1 MLTLFPDNLP
11 LKPGADMNRVTRG
24 IGKFLASVIEKQTKG
39 YILLSVVSPTRL
51 RACLRP
57 GDVLLVE
64 GDRRISTAIKYLTQS
79 TWSHAAMFVGDPGNC
94 DLIEADLRAG
104 VRYVALDEYTH
115 LNLRICRAVH
125 LTDADRE
132 KILHFMRQSIGKTY
146 DLKNV
151 IDLARFLLPQPPVP
165 KRFRRRFLAMGSG
178 DPTRAICSTLIA
190 EAFESI
196 RYPILPMIQTQ
207 MANNITREI
216 WHIRHHSLYAPRDFD
231 VSPYFAIIKP
241 TIEAGFDYRKLE
253 WNEGGPAPAPHPH
266 FAASSS
272 GTSSSMYSVS
282 AAAPS
287 LRPDE

>member
-1 MLTLFPDNLP
+1 
-11 LKPGADMNRVTRG
+11 MNRVTLALGR
-24 IGKFLASVIEKQTKG
+24 FLARLIEKQTKG
-39 YILLSVVSPTRL
+39 YVLLAVVSPTRL
-51 RACLRP
+51 RQCLRP

-115 LNLRICRAVH
+115 LNLRICRPVK
-125 LTDADRE
+125 LTDDDLA
-132 KILHFMRQSIGKTY
+132 KVTGFMRASIGKTY

-151 IDLARFLLPQPPVP
+151 FDLARYLLPQPPVP
-165 KRFRRRFLAMGSG
+165 KRFRRRLLAMGSG

-196 RYPILPMIQTQ
+196 RYPILPMIQTEV
-207 MANNITREI
+207 ANNVAREI

-241 TIEAGFDYRKLE
+241 TIEAGFDYRGLH
-253 WNEGGPAPAPHPH
+253 WNEGGSAPAPQDHL
-266 FAASSS
+266 AASNS
-272 GTSSSMYSVS
+272 GTSSSRYSVS
-282 AAAPS
+282 AAAS
-287 LRPDE
+287 NLRPDE

>member
-1 MLTLFPDNLP
+1 
-11 LKPGADMNRVTRG
+11 MNRVTLALGR
-24 IGKFLASVIEKQTKG
+24 FLARLIEKQTKG
-39 YILLSVVSPTRL
+39 YVLLAVVSPTRL

-79 TWSHAAMFVGDPGNC
+79 TWSHAAMFVGDPQG

-104 VRYVALDEYTH
+104 VRYVALEDYTH
-115 LNLRICRAVH
+115 LNLRICRAVK
-125 LTDADRE
+125 LTDADLA
-132 KILHFMRQSIGKTY
+132 KVTGFMRASIGKTY

-165 KRFRRRFLAMGSG
+165 KRFRRRLLAMGSG

-190 EAFESI
+190 EAFEAI
-196 RYPILPMIQTQ
+196 HYPILPMIQTEV
-207 MANNITREI
+207 ANNVTREI

-241 TIEAGFDYRKLE
+241 TIEAGFDYRALQ
-253 WNEGGPAPAPHPH
+253 WQDTHLAD
-266 FAASSS
+266 SSS
-272 GTSSSMYSVS
+272 GTSSNRYSVS
-282 AAAPS
+282 AAAS
-287 LRPDE
+287 NLRPDE

>member
-1 MLTLFPDNLP
+1 
-11 LKPGADMNRVTRG
+11 MNRVTLAMGR
-24 IGKFLASVIEKQTKG
+24 FLARLIEKQTKG
-39 YILLSVVSPTRL
+39 YVLLAVVSPTRL
-51 RACLRP
+51 RQCLRP

-64 GDRRISTAIKYLTQS
+64 GDRRVSAAIKYLTQS
-79 TWSHAAMFVGDPGNC
+79 TWSHAAMFVGDAGNC

-115 LNLRICRAVH
+115 LNLRICRAVN
-125 LTDADRE
+125 LTDPDRDT
-132 KILHFMRQSIGKTY
+132 ILNFMRASIGKTY

-165 KRFRRRFLAMGSG
+165 KRWRRRMLSIGSG

-196 RYPILPMIQTQ
+196 RYPILPMIQTEV
-207 MANNITREI
+207 ADNITREI

-241 TIEAGFDYRKLE
+241 TIEAGFDYRAVR
-253 WNEGGPAPAPHPH
+253 WNVGGPEPAPQLHL
-266 FAASSS
+266 AASSS
-272 GTSSSMYSVS
+272 GTSSNIYSVS
-282 AAAPS
+282 AAASS

>member
-1 MLTLFPDNLP
+1 
-11 LKPGADMNRVTRG
+11 MNRVTMAVGR
-24 IGKFLASVIEKQTKG
+24 FLARLIEKQTKG
-39 YILLSVVSPTRL
+39 YVLLSVVSPDRL
-51 RACLRP
+51 RQCLRP

-79 TWSHAAMFVGDPGNC
+79 TWSHAAMFVGDPRNC

-115 LNLRICRAVH
+115 LNLRICRAVK
-125 LTDADRE
+125 LTDEDLA
-132 KILHFMRQSIGKTY
+132 KVTGFMRASIGKTY

-151 IDLARFLLPQPPVP
+151 FDLARFLLPQPPVP
-165 KRFRRRFLAMGSG
+165 KRFRRRLLAMGSG

-190 EAFESI
+190 EAFAAI
-196 RYPILPMIQTQ
+196 HYPILPMIQTEV
-207 MANNITREI
+207 ANNITREI

-241 TIEAGFDYRKLE
+241 TIEAGFDYRKLQ
-253 WNEGGPAPAPHPH
+253 WNKGEPALQDHL
-266 FAASSS
+266 AASSS
-272 GTSSSMYSVS
+272 ATSSSRYSVS
-282 AAAPS
+282 AAASS